1 MSLNLPRLML
11 LTLSLFAS
19 STSLADITIHDS
31 EGEKTFSKVPERVV
45 VLNWD
50 LIEQV
55 LELDVTPLGGPNIEG
70 YNTWVAQP
78 HASEQVADIGTRAEP
93 NLEKVAALKP
103 DVIIA
108 ASPQKDL
115 LDSFS
120 EIAPVVLLENY
131 QGDYDAG
138 EQAIA
143 NFRTLAKLFKKEALA
158 EAKLEQLH
166 SDLASLKQQLEQSFG
181 QELPS
186 VLPARFGSE
195 TTVFLYTENSS
206 SDWVLKQLGLKNALP
221 LPPTLWGTKQMRI
234 DQLKDLTDAYFLYI
248 LPFNEEAKLK
258 KSFLWQA
265 MPFVRAK
272 HYNSVAP
279 VWSFGG
285 AMSLRYT
292 AEAYTKSLLEIA
304 Q

>member
-1 MSLNLPRLML
+1 MTYWKNLH
-11 LTLSLFAS
+11 LTNQTITGLSLSINVVYPPEFES
-19 STSLADITIHDS
+19 NIHNELQHLKTI
-31 EGEKTFSKVPERVV
+31 
-45 VLNWD
+45 
-50 LIEQV
+50 
-55 LELDVTPLGGPNIEG
+55 
-70 YNTWVAQP
+70 
-78 HASEQVADIGTRAEP
+78 
-93 NLEKVAALKP
+93 
-103 DVIIA
+103 
-108 ASPQKDL
+108 
-115 LDSFS
+115 
-120 EIAPVVLLENY
+120 Y
-131 QGDYDAG
+131 QCS
-138 EQAIA
+138 Q
-143 NFRTLAKLFKKEALA
+143 LFKKEVLA

-206 SDWVLKQLGLKNALP
+206 SDWVLKQLGLKSALP
-221 LPPTLWGTKQMRI
+221 LSPTLWGTKQMRI
-234 DQLKDLTDAYFLYI
+234 DQLKDLADAYFLYI